1 MAARFPRLTTARAVV
16 RVASYAVQLLIVHS
30 NARASVCS
38 IQHVF
43 AVLQL
48 DIPKASA
55 LLPLQRLTFLSL
67 SNRKLGLGPD
77 SELQL
82 PPSLKHLAM
91 RNCL

>member
-1 MAARFPRLTTARAVV
+1 
-16 RVASYAVQLLIVHS
+16 
-30 NARASVCS
+30 
-38 IQHVF
+38 VF

-91 RNCL
+91 RICL